1 MDQNSKIIILYSSY
15 GYGHYQV
22 SKALQHCLIERGHHH
37 VQMIDLYAVAHPTI
51 NAGVRFVYLKI
62 CSLIPQLYGWSYYL
76 TQNMQHDRI
85 WVKWL
90 NHFGISNLKK
100 IMLVEKPNAV
110 IITFPI
116 MAMPELRKQTGLNI
130 PIFAVLTD
138 HVIHNR
144 WIHPEIDKYF
154 VANEELKAA
163 IINKGIPAERIVVS
177 GIPLRM
183 AFRQTYDKKQIL
195 QRYGLDP
202 AKKIV
207 LILAGA
213 YGVLRNSKKICQELL
228 QLENIEVIIVCGKN
242 KSLIVSMEASF
253 PHESRLHVLGFVEQM
268 HELMAISSCMVTK
281 AGGITLSEAL
291 ALNLPIIVFRP
302 LPGQEKDNA
311 LFLAK
316 KGAVLIAY
324 QTRKL
329 GKDVQQVLNN
339 SDRLIQ
345 MEQAIYELQ
354 KKNATETVVNDILH
368 DIDQEYE
375 FKR

>member
-1 MDQNSKIIILYSSY
+1 VLVYKMDQDNKIIILYSSY
-15 GYGHYQV
+15 GYGHFQV
-22 SKALQHCLIERGHHH
+22 SKALQHCLIEKGRHH
-37 VQMIDLYAVAHPTI
+37 VKMIDLYAVAHPTI
-51 NAGVRFVYLKI
+51 NAGIRFVYLKI

-76 TQNMQHDRI
+76 TQNMQHDQI

-100 IMLVEKPNAV
+100 IILAEKPNAV

-130 PIFAVLTD
+130 PIYAVLTD
-138 HVIHNR
+138 HVIHER

-154 VANEELKAA
+154 VANEELKVA
-163 IINKGIPAERIVVS
+163 IINKGIPDERIVVS

-183 AFRQTYDKKQIL
+183 AFRQTYDKKQLL

-228 QLENIEVIIVCGKN
+228 QIENIEVILVCGKN
-242 KSLIVSMEASF
+242 KSLIESMETGF
-253 PHESRLHVLGFVEQM
+253 PHEPRLHVLGFVEQI
-268 HELMAISSCMVTK
+268 HELMAISSCIVTK

-291 ALNLPIIVFRP
+291 ALNLPFIVFRP

-316 KGAVLIAY
+316 KGTVLIAY

-329 GKDVQQVLNN
+329 SEAVQQVLNN
-339 SDRLIQ
+339 SLGQ

-354 KKNATETVVNDILH
+354 KKNATETVVDDVLH
-368 DIDQEYE
+368 DIELAH
-375 FKR
+375 

>member
-1 MDQNSKIIILYSSY
+1 MDQDSKIIILYSSY
-15 GYGHYQV
+15 GYGHFQV

-37 VQMIDLYAVAHPTI
+37 VQMIDLYAIAHPTI
-51 NAGVRFVYLKI
+51 NAGIRFVYLKI

-90 NHFGISNLKK
+90 NLFGISNLKK

-138 HVIHNR
+138 HVIHDR

-154 VANEELKAA
+154 VSNEELKAA

-228 QLENIEVIIVCGKN
+228 QLENIEVILVCGKN

-253 PHESRLHVLGFVEQM
+253 PHEPRLHVLGFVEQI
-268 HELMAISSCMVTK
+268 HELMAISSCIVTK

-291 ALNLPIIVFRP
+291 ALNLPFIVFRP

-316 KGAVLIAY
+316 KGTVLIAY
-324 QTRKL
+324 QIRKL

-339 SDRLIQ
+339 SLRLIQ
-345 MEQAIYELQ
+345 MEQAIYVLQ
-354 KKNATETVVNDILH
+354 KKNATETVVNDVLH
-368 DIDQEYE
+368 DIELAH
-375 FKR
+375 